1 MYNLVLQEQAQ
12 GLITE
17 LRDELSAAGKLS
29 PELAIAVNKWLE
41 TARGDRYWNYLT
53 QMIEDCL
60 KQTQH
65 LSLTTQQAILT
76 GLQMLYRETR
86 VEWRAR
92 PNITKEL
99 YTVADAP
106 ETTEGVRRGVT
117 RDGEDIYLRPANA
130 GDVGVRSIYV
140 QRIDLA
146 EEPPLRMYDIKIPP
160 QRENL
165 PSWMDKITLPSL
177 YLIRATQFFT
187 AQDGTLFAC

>member
-41 TARGDRYWNYLT
+41 TARGDRYWNSLT

-76 GLQMLYRETR
+76 GLTYFNK
-86 VEWRAR
+86 A
-92 PNITKEL
+92 
-99 YTVADAP
+99 
-106 ETTEGVRRGVT
+106 
-117 RDGEDIYLRPANA
+117 
-130 GDVGVRSIYV
+130 
-140 QRIDLA
+140 
-146 EEPPLRMYDIKIPP
+146 
-160 QRENL
+160 
-165 PSWMDKITLPSL
+165 
-177 YLIRATQFFT
+177 FFI
-187 AQDGTLFAC
+187 